1 MEEQIKKLVELV
13 KEKHPERVLLQIP
26 EGLRLKAIRI
36 AQALE
41 NQGIET
47 AISAEPCYGACDL
60 REPNKVQC
68 DMLVHIG
75 HSKMNNTSYNTIYF
89 PWEIEVTQELGGIDF
104 SVIKEKKI
112 GLLSTVQH
120 LKMLDDVSDLLKKA
134 GKEPVIGGQILGCNT
149 ENADKLDVDA
159 FLVIGSG
166 QFHALGVK
174 GKVYVLDLEKR
185 SITLTDPTLM
195 EKKRYARIGKARD
208 AKSFGILVSTKPGQ
222 MNMDQA
228 IRIKKQLEE
237 RDKKAFILIMDNITE
252 DKLLGIKLD
261 AFINTA
267 CPRLS
272 DDLKITVINASDLDK
287 LFE

>member
-26 EGLRLKAIRI
+26 EGLRLKALRI

-60 REPNKVQC
+60 REPNKVKC

-75 HSKMNNTSYNTIYF
+75 HSKMANTTYNTIYF
-89 PWEIEVTQELGGIDF
+89 PWEIDITEDLGGIDF

-120 LKMLDDVSDLLKKA
+120 LKMLDDVSALLKKA

-159 FLVIGSG
+159 YLVIGSG
-166 QFHALGVK
+166 SFHALGVK
-174 GKVYVLDLEKR
+174 GKVYILDLEKR
-185 SITLTDPTLM
+185 NITLTDPTLL
-195 EKKRYARIGKARD
+195 EKKRYARIGKAKD
-208 AKSFGILVSTKPGQ
+208 ANSFGILVSTKPGQ

-252 DKLLGIKLD
+252 DKLMGLKLD

-272 DDLKITVINASDLDK
+272 DDLKITVINANDLNK